1 MMKPDID
8 TEIVSDGKRTQ
19 SGSIDTQLSSS
30 ARENALTQDEPTK
43 FGELAPRDTL
53 EEKRN

>member
-1 MMKPDID
+1 MKPDID